1 MDRNVQNNDTMFE
14 VAQEEMKS
22 CPNCSARMIYNADM
36 HKLFCEYCHGSWD
49 LDLVPHEVAKE
60 NDYYEAVSREN
71 EDWSDKKITIECKSC
86 GAVTEYAANVQAT
99 TCPFCDSVQIVENE
113 LTKKTIAPS
122 HLIPFMFG
130 EETARGKFGAWLK
143 RKWLAP
149 RALKKMAKLDK
160 MKGVYYPYWT
170 YDANTCSKYTA
181 DSGKRYTVTVQR
193 TRIENGKTV
202 TYNTTETKI
211 KWVRVSG
218 HYDMFADDVLVNSTR
233 EEVAG
238 ICHKVEPFDHS
249 ALIPYDPNF
258 LAGFAA
264 QRYTVGLVDGFEL
277 AKAKMERMIKSGIDS
292 QVRRVYHADEVAN
305 IRFTTQY
312 SDIKFKHILLP
323 LWLSSYMYKGRIY
336 RYIVN
341 GQTGKANG
349 EAPLSPFKVAL
360 LVLGI
365 ATVAALF
372 IWWYY
377 STR

>member
-1 MDRNVQNNDTMFE
+1 MDGSIKYEDMTFE
-14 VAQEEMKS
+14 AAQEEMKP
-22 CPNCSARMIYNADM
+22 CPNCSARTVYNADM
-36 HKLFCEYCHGSWD
+36 KKLFCEYCHGSWE
-49 LDLVPHEVAKE
+49 LDITPHEVAKE
-60 NDYYEAVSREN
+60 NDYYEAANREN
-71 EDWSDKKITIECKSC
+71 EDWTSKKITIECKSC

-99 TCPFCDSVQIVENE
+99 TCPFCNSVQVTENE

-130 EETARGKFGAWLK
+130 EETARGKFSQWLK
-143 RKWLAP
+143 SKWLAP
-149 RALKKMAKLDK
+149 KALKKMAKLDK

-170 YDANTCSKYTA
+170 YDADTFSKYIA
-181 DSGKRYTVTVQR
+181 DSGKDYTVTVQK

-202 TYNTTETKI
+202 VYNTTETRT

-218 HYDMFADDVLVNSTR
+218 HYDFFADDVLINSTH
-233 EEVAG
+233 EDVAK

-249 ALIPYDPNF
+249 ALIPYDPQF

-277 AKAKMERMIKSGIDS
+277 AKSKIARMIEAGIDNE
-292 QVRRVYHADEVAN
+292 VRRVYHADHVRN
-305 IRFTTQY
+305 IHATTEY
-312 SDIKFKHILLP
+312 SNIKFKHILLP
-323 LWLSSYMYKGRIY
+323 LWISSYMYKGKMY

-341 GQTGKANG
+341 GQTGKTSG

-365 ATVAALF
+365 VAVIAGVC
-372 IWWYY
+372 WWFY